1 MMLLSSPLR
10 WSSMFTIRGT
20 SKDSVI
26 AFYESLTPLK
36 GVLPSRLLWTQLL
49 PLSDSLI
56 AINGVFKG
64 KYSFLFYVDFPSV
77 LTNFR

>member
-1 MMLLSSPLR
+1 MMMLSFPLG
-10 WSSMFTIRGT
+10 WSSMFTIGGT
-20 SKDSVI
+20 SKESVI

-36 GVLPSRLLWTQLL
+36 GFTYRPLWTQLP

-56 AINGVFKG
+56 SINGVFKG